1 MSKNKQD
8 LGPYRRKQF
17 QTYFQFSLI
26 AICFVIIFVLFY
38 ACTGSSKN
46 DIDYTD
52 AKVIQMDEPADDSP
66 VVVFETNKGTFKAV
80 LFPDEAPNY
89 CKFFTGLVEKG
100 YYDGTYVS
108 MVQDGVYFI
117 GGTKQTDGQT
127 TSDTDTTT
135 IEAEYSKN
143 LWPLKGALCAY
154 TQEQGHLFSKKK
166 VSNSYL
172 LFVDNYDLT
181 EEEQAELDSKLADSN
196 NIPEDITD
204 AFEKYGGV
212 LNFSQQYTV
221 FGQVYDGLDIYDEIC
236 WYCRCGCPDQGF
248 CLYEGH
254 RPHFRKHT
262 RYLRVK
268 LRAAVIQK
276 LPSDIFLGGHQ
287 IFLLR
292 KKRKS
297 RGSTR
302 AWRRRSKPKSRR

>member
-38 ACTGSSKN
+38 ACTGRSKN

-80 LFPDEAPNY
+80 LFPDEEPNY

-117 GGTKQTDGQT
+117 GGTKQADGQT

-154 TQEQGHLFSKKK
+154 TQEQGHLFRRRR
-166 VSNSYL
+166 
-172 LFVDNYDLT
+172 FQT
-181 EEEQAELDSKLADSN
+181 A
-196 NIPEDITD
+196 
-204 AFEKYGGV
+204 
-212 LNFSQQYTV
+212 
-221 FGQVYDGLDIYDEIC
+221 
-236 WYCRCGCPDQGF
+236 
-248 CLYEGH
+248 
-254 RPHFRKHT
+254 
-262 RYLRVK
+262 
-268 LRAAVIQK
+268 
-276 LPSDIFLGGHQ
+276 IF
-287 IFLLR
+287 FLLITMTLPMR
-292 KKRKS
+292 S
-297 RGSTR
+297 
-302 AWRRRSKPKSRR
+302 RRSLTASMQTATISLRISPMLLRNMAVC

>member
-108 MVQDGVYFI
+108 MVQDGEI
-117 GGTKQTDGQT
+117 G
-127 TSDTDTTT
+127 
-135 IEAEYSKN
+135 
-143 LWPLKGALCAY
+143 
-154 TQEQGHLFSKKK
+154 
-166 VSNSYL
+166 
-172 LFVDNYDLT
+172 
-181 EEEQAELDSKLADSN
+181 
-196 NIPEDITD
+196 
-204 AFEKYGGV
+204 
-212 LNFSQQYTV
+212 
-221 FGQVYDGLDIYDEIC
+221 
-236 WYCRCGCPDQGF
+236 
-248 CLYEGH
+248 
-254 RPHFRKHT
+254 
-262 RYLRVK
+262 
-268 LRAAVIQK
+268 RAHV
-276 LPSDIFLGGHQ
+276 
-287 IFLLR
+287 
-292 KKRKS
+292 
-297 RGSTR
+297 
-302 AWRRRSKPKSRR
+302 

>member
-1 MSKNKQD
+1 
-8 LGPYRRKQF
+8 
-17 QTYFQFSLI
+17 
-26 AICFVIIFVLFY
+26 
-38 ACTGSSKN
+38 
-46 DIDYTD
+46 
-52 AKVIQMDEPADDSP
+52 
-66 VVVFETNKGTFKAV
+66 
-80 LFPDEAPNY
+80 
-89 CKFFTGLVEKG
+89 
-100 YYDGTYVS
+100 

-117 GGTKQTDGQT
+117 GGTKQADGQT

-236 WYCRCGCPDQGF
+236 GTDVADSETLKPREDIQFTKVYMSTYGENKTAMLLQAVRIVLRF
-248 CLYEGH
+248 
-254 RPHFRKHT
+254 
-262 RYLRVK
+262 LRVRSTVQTQARRCK
-268 LRAAVIQK
+268 LIISIKANGCMPVR
-276 LPSDIFLGGHQ
+276 FLYSLKIHYLFVYFT
-287 IFLLR
+287 INLY
-292 KKRKS
+292 
-297 RGSTR
+297 
-302 AWRRRSKPKSRR
+302 

>member
-38 ACTGSSKN
+38 ACTGRSKN

-52 AKVIQMDEPADDSP
+52 AKVIQMDEPADDGP

-117 GGTKQTDGQT
+117 GGTKQADGQT

-236 WYCRCGCPDQGF
+236 GTDVADSETLKPREDIQFTKVYMSTYGENKNSNAFAGSADSS
-248 CLYEGH
+248 E
-254 RPHFRKHT
+254 
-262 RYLRVK
+262 VSES
-268 LRAAVIQK
+268 AVD
-276 LPSDIFLGGHQ
+276 SADT
-287 IFLLR
+287 
-292 KKRKS
+292 S
-297 RGSTR
+297 SEM
-302 AWRRRSKPKSRR
+302 

>member
-1 MSKNKQD
+1 M
-8 LGPYRRKQF
+8 
-17 QTYFQFSLI
+17 
-26 AICFVIIFVLFY
+26 
-38 ACTGSSKN
+38 
-46 DIDYTD
+46 
-52 AKVIQMDEPADDSP
+52 
-66 VVVFETNKGTFKAV
+66 

-117 GGTKQTDGQT
+117 GGTKQADGQT

-135 IEAEYSKN
+135 IGAEYSKN

-181 EEEQAELDSKLADSN
+181 KEEQAELDSKLADSN

-236 WYCRCGCPDQGF
+236 GTDVADSETLKPREDIQFTKVYMSTYGENKNSNAFAGSADSS
-248 CLYEGH
+248 E
-254 RPHFRKHT
+254 
-262 RYLRVK
+262 VSES
-268 LRAAVIQK
+268 AVD
-276 LPSDIFLGGHQ
+276 SADT
-287 IFLLR
+287 
-292 KKRKS
+292 S
-297 RGSTR
+297 SEM
-302 AWRRRSKPKSRR
+302 

>member
-117 GGTKQTDGQT
+117 GGTKQADGQT

-181 EEEQAELDSKLADSN
+181 DEEQAELDSKLADSN

-236 WYCRCGCPDQGF
+236 GTDVADSETLERIKTAMLLQAVRIVLRF
-248 CLYEGH
+248 
-254 RPHFRKHT
+254 
-262 RYLRVK
+262 LRVRSTVQTQARRCK
-268 LRAAVIQK
+268 LIISIKANGCMPVR
-276 LPSDIFLGGHQ
+276 FLYSLKIHYLFVYFT
-287 IFLLR
+287 INLY
-292 KKRKS
+292 
-297 RGSTR
+297 
-302 AWRRRSKPKSRR
+302 

>member
-38 ACTGSSKN
+38 ACTGRSKN

-117 GGTKQTDGQT
+117 GGTKQADGQT

-172 LFVDNYDLT
+172 LFVVCVKILCHFYRPFLVLLSLMLYFFHFTQVDYLYKIFNHYIALIGRIR
-181 EEEQAELDSKLADSN
+181 
-196 NIPEDITD
+196 NIPYPT
-204 AFEKYGGV
+204 K
-212 LNFSQQYTV
+212 
-221 FGQVYDGLDIYDEIC
+221 
-236 WYCRCGCPDQGF
+236 
-248 CLYEGH
+248 
-254 RPHFRKHT
+254 
-262 RYLRVK
+262 
-268 LRAAVIQK
+268 
-276 LPSDIFLGGHQ
+276 
-287 IFLLR
+287 
-292 KKRKS
+292 
-297 RGSTR
+297 
-302 AWRRRSKPKSRR
+302 